1 MYEEKEPVI
10 LPFAA
15 DKKEAAVQC
24 GMYAVLF
31 GGLLAL
37 LWGLMLHRNY
47 SAGKMALI
55 LLTVLVIALATWLP
69 MALRC
74 VAVLHLEP
82 EGVRITA
89 FGLTVRKY
97 PLGKI
102 RFVSAMACS
111 GKNRTAGRSQILL
124 SAYTFEELAK
134 KGGWQRGGEKP
145 ADECARQWLNR
156 YANAYYAR
164 ELNLTPR
171 ALWLDWAP
179 DRIRLIR
186 WLYPDAQW
194 MDFSH
199 NRIFEKQMND

>member
-1 MYEEKEPVI
+1 MYEEKEPVT
-10 LPFAA
+10 LPFAV
-15 DKKEAAVQC
+15 DKKDAAVQC
-24 GMYAVLF
+24 IAYFAVFTGLAAVLI
-31 GGLLAL
+31 
-37 LWGLMLHRNY
+37 GLMASRDY
-47 SAGKMALI
+47 DAAKSSLI
-55 LLTVLVIALATWLP
+55 LGIYALIALATWLP
-69 MALRC
+69 MLLRY

-89 FGLTVRKY
+89 FGVTLRRY

-145 ADECARQWLNR
+145 ADECARQYLNR

-179 DRIRLIR
+179 DRLRLIR

-194 MDFSH
+194 MDFTKDKSY
-199 NRIFEKQMND
+199 EKQL